1 MKRLLDLVI
10 ILIFLVLL
18 GWLLLLLIII
28 SAFVHKSSG
37 LYRQTRIGKDQN
49 VFKLFKIQSMRA
61 ITGFNSSVST
71 KNDPRVTRYGN
82 FIRKFKLDELPQ
94 IFNVLNGTMSI
105 VGPRPTVLEDANL
118 MNTKQRE
125 RFSVKPGLTG
135 LAQINGNTSLS
146 WPKRIEF
153 DIEYI
158 NNQSII
164 LDLQIIYKTVILI
177 LTNKAET
184 HPKYDDEW
192 KE

>member
-37 LYRQTRIGKDQN
+37 LYRQVRIGKDQT
-49 VFKLFKIQSMRA
+49 VFKLLKIQSMRA
-61 ITGFNSSVST
+61 IAGFNSSVST

-105 VGPRPTVLEDANL
+105 VGPRPTVLEDADL
-118 MNTKQRE
+118 MNTKQRQ

-153 DIEYI
+153 DIEYV

-164 LDLQIIYKTVILI
+164 LDIQIIYKTVILI